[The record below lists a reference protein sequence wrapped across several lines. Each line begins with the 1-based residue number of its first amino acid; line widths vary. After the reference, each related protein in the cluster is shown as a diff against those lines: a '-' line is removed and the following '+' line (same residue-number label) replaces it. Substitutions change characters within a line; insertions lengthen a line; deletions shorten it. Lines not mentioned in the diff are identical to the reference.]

1 MLWTG
6 SGNQEMF
13 EVHVC
18 CAEPENQSQSAQKN
32 TQKNGRVRIGGWGE
46 TVQERAPLE
55 SLTVRW
61 SQGSFMKMA
70 LSLDLDLGN
79 GAFWTKGIVSSGCT
93 ELGQAW
99 DI

>member
-18 CAEPENQSQSAQKN
+18 RAEPENQSQSAQKIY
-32 TQKNGRVRIGGWGE
+32 TKKRKSKDWGVGGDSPGE
-46 TVQERAPLE
+46 RERAPLE

-61 SQGSFMKMA
+61 SQGPFMK
-70 LSLDLDLGN
+70 
-79 GAFWTKGIVSSGCT
+79 WH
-93 ELGQAW
+93 
-99 DI
+99 